1 MLKKTHETRTFKPN
15 RLCELR
21 EARGL
26 TQEQL
31 AAATG
36 IKQPH
41 ICGIERGRKLG
52 VRRLMVLA
60 AFFDVDARYLAG
72 YKETP

>member
-1 MLKKTHETRTFKPN
+1 MLKTGNKSIVVKRN
-15 RLCELR
+15 RLSELR

-41 ICGIERGRKLG
+41 ICGIEGGRKLG

-60 AFFDVDARYLAG
+60 SFFDVDAGYLAG
-72 YKETP
+72 YKDAP